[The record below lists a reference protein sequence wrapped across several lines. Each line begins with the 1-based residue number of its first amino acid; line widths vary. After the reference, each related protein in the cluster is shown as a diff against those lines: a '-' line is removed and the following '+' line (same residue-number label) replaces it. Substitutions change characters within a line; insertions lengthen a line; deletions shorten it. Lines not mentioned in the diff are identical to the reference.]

1 MNIGGFNVFPAE
13 VEAVL
18 LAHPDVL
25 AAAVVGVGD
34 AESGEALQAFVVPR
48 AGTEVEPAS
57 LLRFARGQIAGYKLP
72 YAIQVVPE
80 LPLLPSGKPDRR
92 TLRQSVSSPVRAA

>member
-1 MNIGGFNVFPAE
+1 
-13 VEAVL
+13 VL

-34 AESGEALQAFVVPR
+34 AETGEALQAFVVPR
-48 AGTEVEPAS
+48 PGTEVVPAG

-92 TLRQSVSSPVRAA
+92 TLRRYASTPVQAA